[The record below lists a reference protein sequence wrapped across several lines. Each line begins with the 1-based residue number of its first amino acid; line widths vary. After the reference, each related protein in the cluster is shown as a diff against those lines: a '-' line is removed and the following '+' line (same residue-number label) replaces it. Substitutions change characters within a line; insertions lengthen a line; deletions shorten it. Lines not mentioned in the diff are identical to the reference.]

1 MLKPLLAAALAAL
14 LATPALAQ
22 DGPLVEDAYARASAH
37 SGAIFLTI
45 VNRADQPDRLLSA
58 TSDAAAR
65 VELHTHKEDANG
77 VMQMLE
83 VEEGFSIPG
92 GGTYKLDRGGDH
104 IMLMGLTRPL
114 AQGDTVTLT
123 LTFER
128 GEVVTLDV
136 PVDNDRK
143 PAGHGAPD
151 HSGHAGHSS
160 P

>member
-14 LATPALAQ
+14 LATSALAQ
-22 DGPLVEDAYARASAH
+22 DGPHVEDAYARASAN

-45 VNRADQPDRLLSA
+45 VNHSDQPDRLLSA
-58 TSDAAAR
+58 ASDVAER

-77 VMQMLE
+77 VMQMLQ
-83 VEEGFSIPG
+83 VEEGFAISG

-143 PAGHGAPD
+143 PEAHGAMD
-151 HSGHAGHSS
+151 HSGHAGHST